1 MKKTYKSLLLA
12 AIVAPMM
19 TSCIEETLPQS
30 STVTLDQA
38 IAAPG
43 SYDKFVDGLISNM
56 CGLFTYNGS
65 SHSVWDYG
73 YPSFF
78 LTRDVEG
85 QDVVPVGTNNWYNS
99 WYREQNYLSPGYAIT
114 QLPWTYYYGW
124 IKDCNTVIKMAGCTD
139 YAEAIKGRE
148 AGVGR
153 AYCLRAM
160 YYLDLARMYATT
172 SYAKDSKALTT
183 VKITETTTIPDA
195 FDNERMTWEEATEF
209 ILKDLDCAEK
219 YLTGYVRADKYT
231 PDVSVVNGLRAR
243 VYLEM
248 EDWANAEKYAKAA
261 LTGIYDNIM
270 DDDTYTSRD
279 YGFNTPNDAWMFAL
293 QFKITDPVIEENDG
307 DSSWGSVMILENGF
321 DCGYAANYGGPNV
334 IDAHLYST
342 IPATD
347 FRKKCFVDFALDGKG
362 VTKAQAIEALAA
374 YSNYPERVYA
384 AGVDNASYGLGGL
397 SLKFRNAP
405 GKADVKYE
413 AWCVSVPLMRVEEM
427 RLIEI
432 EAAGMQN
439 EQKGKELLEKFA
451 KSRDPKFVYGQHN
464 EPYYD
469 GGRNSAFRNEVW
481 WQRRVEL
488 WGEGFA
494 TFDLKRLQKG
504 IIRNYAGTNHLEGA
518 RWNIQ
523 QTPNWMVWCFVGTE
537 ANYNGGLTANPD
549 PTIPDGD
556 SDPFAW

>member
-1 MKKTYKSLLLA
+1 MKKTYKSLLFA
-12 AIVAPMM
+12 ALVAPMM
-19 TSCIEETLPQS
+19 TSCIKETVPQT
-30 STVTLDQA
+30 STVTLEQA
-38 IAAPG
+38 MNAPG
-43 SYDKFVDGLISNM
+43 SFDKFVDGLTTNM
-56 CGLFTYNGS
+56 CGQFTYNGNS
-65 SHSVWDYG
+65 TTSVWDYG

-85 QDVVPVGTNNWYNS
+85 QDVVPVGTNNWYNT
-99 WYREQNYLSPGYAIT
+99 WYQEQNYLSPGYAVT

-139 YAEAIKGRE
+139 YAEPIEGRE

-153 AYCLRAM
+153 AYFLRAM
-160 YYLDLARMYATT
+160 YYFDLARMYATT
-172 SYAKDSKALTT
+172 SYAKDSKSLTT
-183 VKITETTTIPDA
+183 VKITETTTIPQA
-195 FDNERMTWEEATEF
+195 TNNERMTWEEATAF

-219 YLTGYVRADKYT
+219 YLANYERADKYT
-231 PDVSVVNGLRAR
+231 PDASVVNGLRAR

-248 EDWANAEKYAKAA
+248 EDWANAEKYAKLAQE
-261 LTGIYDNIM
+261 GYSIM
-270 DDDTYTSRD
+270 DEDAYTSRD

-293 QFKITDPVIEENDG
+293 QFKITDPVIELNDG

-347 FRKKCFVDFALDGKG
+347 FRKKCFVDFALDELS
-362 VTKAQAIEALAA
+362 KAEAIEALAA

-384 AGVDNASYGLGGL
+384 SGVDGASYGLGGL

-427 RLIEI
+427 KLIEI
-432 EAAGMQN
+432 EAVGMQN
-439 EQKGKELLEKFA
+439 AAKGQAMLEEFA
-451 KSRDPKFVYGQHN
+451 KTRDANFVYGQHN
-464 EPYYD
+464 ESYYD
-469 GGRNSAFRNEVW
+469 GGSNNAFRNEVW

-504 IIRNYAGTNHLEGA
+504 IIRSYPGTNHLEGA
-518 RWNIQ
+518 RWNVEK
-523 QTPNWMVWCFVGTE
+523 TPNWMTWCFVGTE

-549 PTIPDGD
+549 PVKPTED
-556 SDPFAW
+556 SNPFIW